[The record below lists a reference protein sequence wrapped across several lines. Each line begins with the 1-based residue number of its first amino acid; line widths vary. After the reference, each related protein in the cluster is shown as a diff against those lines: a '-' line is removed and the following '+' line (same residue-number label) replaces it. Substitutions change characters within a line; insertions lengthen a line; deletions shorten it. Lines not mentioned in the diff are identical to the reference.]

1 VFDFEWARRRPSTL
15 GQLAFGLPR
24 HVVPFDLALVAG
36 LTEVG
41 VAPAEPLG
49 DGAAELALELDEVG
63 AVLRAVLYTRT
74 HTHRRALTANQLLR
88 LVSLAL
94 LLGLDAIL

>member
-1 VFDFEWARRRPSTL
+1 VFDFEGARRRPATL
-15 GQLAFGLPR
+15 RQLAFRLPR
-24 HVVPFDLALVAG
+24 HVVPVDLALVAG
-36 LTEVG
+36 FAEVG

-49 DGAAELALELDEVG
+49 EGAAELALELDEVR

-74 HTHRRALTANQLLR
+74 HTHRRALTAHQLLR
-88 LVSLAL
+88 LIDLPF